1 MLLQSTR
8 PEWFGQTLENLKMAK
23 NKYAGMSKPERYR
36 HHTQAKLVR
45 MTTAEI
51 MKLSPLAYAMD
62 ECGRFK
68 NQWLYDCVA
77 DCVRNEKKIRAQQIR
92 ERMINA

>member
-1 MLLQSTR
+1 
-8 PEWFGQTLENLKMAK
+8 MAK

-36 HHTQAKLVR
+36 HHTQSKLVR

-62 ECGRFK
+62 ECGTGK
-68 NQWLYDCVA
+68 AQWLLDCVA

-92 ERMINA
+92 EQMINA